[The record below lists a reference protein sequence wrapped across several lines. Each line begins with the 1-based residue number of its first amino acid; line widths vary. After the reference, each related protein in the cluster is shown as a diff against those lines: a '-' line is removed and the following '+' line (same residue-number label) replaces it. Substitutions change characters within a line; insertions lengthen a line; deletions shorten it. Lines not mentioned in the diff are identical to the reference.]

1 MGGGLRFN
9 CGEFVPGGQPVTIPG
24 LPPPTTVIIIPK
36 PPQSDPPFEIIKPP
50 KFPRDPRRPG
60 GGRPPGP
67 GFGGTSVNPSAG
79 GSGIVVN
86 PSGPS
91 TGGPSV
97 GTTTGGTTGSP
108 QRYRCKEVEF
118 FCPDGTLRI
127 IKRFCSVCTQI
138 LDPEL
143 LTLFWPVG
151 CIHLTKPACE
161 LVCKDSNI
169 LSDCISLTQVV
180 NQIPE
185 QVQEPN
191 LTTTVIPPSVV
202 QEPGSIG
209 ATTVVQTEPPIIVVN
224 VSREIFSQPLPPSSI
239 ASEPRLFD
247 PELNFFNVEPDP
259 VTVLVPNL
267 SYPNIFA
274 PSITIEVSQLIQSQ
288 NSSQPWSES
297 TVFGLTLDKV
307 KASLNPQLLAAFNSF
322 HYPGGQLIGLPSFL
336 EMVRKHILTGTL
348 DELDAAYYIGIS
360 QKQRN
365 DVRIRYEGITTPEH
379 GERAGL
385 GILASQAILIDT
397 DGKEENHQTRQ
408 LRRQRRLNED
418 VRVKLTLENG
428 SIPLTNAGL
437 IVQDI
442 SGNCENMTTG
452 DGDGY
457 YINYSTIDSGVV
469 PLLTQNEASS
479 TYYVSPEARYN
490 ALTLFGVSPDPTLGV
505 TSQSGSHEFVSGDT
519 GASSLEPLYFELV
532 LSSISSLDN
541 NNPLVDTLF
550 ATYQLLTDQT
560 LIDEHSKNNGFAVTR
575 ANLDY
580 RDPMYRYAQESSAIT
595 IQQNDITFRA
605 LKDSRS
611 PEDRAIFARNVP
623 FGIVVTPVMGSKF
636 NPFNG
641 FSRVTSFGDTV
652 SRSLEFSPSFQFS
665 DDEER
670 SSELQ
675 EVNLY
680 NESGDIKVGVFEPV
694 DTQNYTYKFD
704 PLATNMA
711 NTYFVDGAY
720 GSAAPAV
727 SANGIG
733 YLTQVVD
740 TLYSTYEPE
749 EVTWFDVFRR
759 LTVNKLGELFYN
771 TSKSFLKDLEK
782 GNRNEMKINHVI
794 GGKLD
799 RLDQILVDDD
809 NVVIT
814 VAGRKNAVNR

>member
-1 MGGGLRFN
+1 
-9 CGEFVPGGQPVTIPG
+9 
-24 LPPPTTVIIIPK
+24 
-36 PPQSDPPFEIIKPP
+36 
-50 KFPRDPRRPG
+50 
-60 GGRPPGP
+60 
-67 GFGGTSVNPSAG
+67 
-79 GSGIVVN
+79 
-86 PSGPS
+86 
-91 TGGPSV
+91 
-97 GTTTGGTTGSP
+97 
-108 QRYRCKEVEF
+108 
-118 FCPDGTLRI
+118 
-127 IKRFCSVCTQI
+127 
-138 LDPEL
+138 
-143 LTLFWPVG
+143 
-151 CIHLTKPACE
+151 
-161 LVCKDSNI
+161 
-169 LSDCISLTQVV
+169 
-180 NQIPE
+180 
-185 QVQEPN
+185 
-191 LTTTVIPPSVV
+191 
-202 QEPGSIG
+202 
-209 ATTVVQTEPPIIVVN
+209 
-224 VSREIFSQPLPPSSI
+224 
-239 ASEPRLFD
+239 
-247 PELNFFNVEPDP
+247 
-259 VTVLVPNL
+259 
-267 SYPNIFA
+267 
-274 PSITIEVSQLIQSQ
+274 
-288 NSSQPWSES
+288 
-297 TVFGLTLDKV
+297 
-307 KASLNPQLLAAFNSF
+307 
-322 HYPGGQLIGLPSFL
+322 
-336 EMVRKHILTGTL
+336 
-348 DELDAAYYIGIS
+348 
-360 QKQRN
+360 
-365 DVRIRYEGITTPEH
+365 
-379 GERAGL
+379 
-385 GILASQAILIDT
+385 
-397 DGKEENHQTRQ
+397 

>member
-202 QEPGSIG
+202 QEPGSSG